1 MNILP
6 TPEQENIVALIA
18 DFLGSKLPVARYQ
31 HGKLSTP
38 VYPPALWQE
47 LVGLGWFGTSA
58 PEAIGGSAMTLAEDI
73 LLAKQAGLFVI
84 SPSVLATTLAVH
96 LALHADNTALA
107 AALIS
112 GEQRAVMALPL
123 TLSAAT
129 TGISAEL
136 QIFNQEEGTL
146 VLCAHTSGLYLLPV
160 ADLSAVRHAECTDNS
175 LTLHLARAAAVPP
188 VAASS
193 AAGLRALTALLLN
206 ANLAGIAQAALDD
219 AVSYAKERVQ
229 FGRPIGSFQAINH
242 TCADMAVQSESAWAQ
257 TVFAA
262 LSFKEGYAGAVE
274 SVACAG
280 LITPA
285 AALFNARH
293 NVQIHGGVGFT
304 EEYNAHIFV
313 KRSHVYRQL
322 LDSCFPAIA
331 TLQQCA

>member
-38 VYPPALWQE
+38 IYPPALWQE

-58 PEAIGGSAMTLAEDI
+58 PESVGGAGMTLAEEI

-96 LALHADNTALA
+96 LALEADNTALA

-123 TLSAAT
+123 SLAAT
-129 TGISAEL
+129 ATGISAEL

-146 VLCAHTSGLYLLPV
+146 LLCAHTSGLYLLPV
-160 ADLSAVRHAECTDNS
+160 TALTTSRRAACTDNS
-175 LTLHLARAAAVPP
+175 LTLHLATAVAVTP
-188 VAASS
+188 VAASA

-206 ANLAGIAQAALDD
+206 ANLAGIARAALDD
-219 AVSYAKERVQ
+219 AVYYAKERVQ
-229 FGRPIGSFQAINH
+229 FGRPIGAFQAINH

-262 LSFKEGYAGAVE
+262 LCWREGYTTATE
-274 SVACAG
+274 SIACAG
-280 LITPA
+280 LLTPA

-322 LDSCFPAIA
+322 LDACFPAIVI
-331 TLQQCA
+331 LQQCA